1 MVSLAKSTGIVLTG
15 TGISF
20 ANEFMQTNTPNF
32 RIIMAGLGVSL
43 LFAGIEKIDEKAA
56 VGLSIIFVI
65 TVLLTPINGKA
76 PSQTILALTQPQPK
90 GAK

>member
-1 MVSLAKSTGIVLTG
+1 MAKSTGIVLTG

-20 ANEFMQTNTPNF
+20 ANEFMQTKTPNF
-32 RIIMAGLGVSL
+32 RIIMAGLGVAL
-43 LFAGIEKIDEKAA
+43 LFDGIEKIDERAA
-56 VGLSIIFVI
+56 VGLSIIFVV

-76 PSQTILALTQPQPK
+76 PTQTVLSLTQPPAK